1 MSKKQDKTR
10 ELELKITDKKVIDA
24 IINLKLGEERERE
37 RIMKIIDE
45 MPLDTRHSCGS
56 YGIHLIPEG
65 CTGKAIEWD
74 AIDKQDLKQKIVDYR
89 VINRINMGWLE
100 AV

>member
-1 MSKKQDKTR
+1 MSKKQTKTR
-10 ELELKITDKKVIDA
+10 EQKLKEELFIKAGFEKGFKFGEAVREDE
-24 IINLKLGEERERE
+24 II
-37 RIMKIIDE
+37 KIIDE

-74 AIDKQDLKQKIVDYR
+74 AIDKQDLKQKIKGDDD
-89 VINRINMGWLE
+89 
-100 AV
+100 

>member
-74 AIDKQDLKQKIVDYR
+74 AIDKQDLKQKIKGD
-89 VINRINMGWLE
+89 E
-100 AV
+100 K

>member
-37 RIMKIIDE
+37 RIMKIIDD
-45 MPLDTRHSCGS
+45 MPVDKRHICGT
-56 YGIHLIPEG
+56 YGIHIIPKG
-65 CTGKAIEWD
+65 CSGIVTEWER
-74 AIDKQDLKQKIVDYR
+74 IDKQDLKQKIKGD
-89 VINRINMGWLE
+89 E
-100 AV
+100 K

>member
-37 RIMKIIDE
+37 RIIKIIDNVYIAYE
-45 MPLDTRHSCGS
+45 WETRRA
-56 YGIHLIPEG
+56 IHNIF
-65 CTGKAIEWD
+65 IR
-74 AIDKQDLKQKIVDYR
+74 LKQKIKGD
-89 VINRINMGWLE
+89 E
-100 AV
+100 K

>member
-37 RIMKIIDE
+37 RIMKIIDDRME
-45 MPLDTRHSCGS
+45 HYDLKLDT
-56 YGIHLIPEG
+56 
-65 CTGKAIEWD
+65 KAQVALESV
-74 AIDKQDLKQKIVDYR
+74 KQEIKGDEK
-89 VINRINMGWLE
+89 
-100 AV
+100 